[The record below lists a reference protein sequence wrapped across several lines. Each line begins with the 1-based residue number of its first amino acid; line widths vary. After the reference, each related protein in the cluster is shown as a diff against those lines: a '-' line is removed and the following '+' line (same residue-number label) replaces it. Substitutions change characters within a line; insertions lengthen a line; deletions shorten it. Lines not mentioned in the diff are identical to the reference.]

1 MRLPRIKPEGRTS
14 VYHCISRVVAG
25 ESKLDTSTKEFF
37 RKRMWKL
44 AQFCEVH
51 ILTYCIMS
59 NHFHLLVRTPASVD
73 LDDQCLLQKL
83 IDFYGAESKN
93 VKQFRT
99 LMEGNST
106 KELAELRKSYLS
118 RMGDVS
124 QFLKELKEGV
134 SKRFNHVNDR
144 FGPLWSERFRS
155 LLVED
160 QPNALD
166 PKEIV

>member
-1 MRLPRIKPEGRTS
+1 MRMPRIKPEGRAS

-44 AQFCEVH
+44 AQFCEVQ

-73 LDDQCLLQKL
+73 LDDPSLLQKL
-83 IDFYGAESKN
+83 IDFYGAESKK
-93 VKQFRT
+93 VKQFRL

-144 FGPLWSERFRS
+144 FGPLWSERCRS